1 MSRINGFIGR
11 RNFLKVVGL
20 SSFSIATI
28 TACNRVIER
37 SEETVISDTK
47 VDNPQPV
54 NANEA
59 IRRLLAG
66 NQRFVNQKQ
75 RSSQLSPER
84 LKKTAQAQYPFA
96 AILGCADSR
105 VPTETIFDQGIG
117 DLFVVRVAGNVAN
130 DVAIGSLEYSTA
142 VLGSQLIVVL
152 GHQNCGAVKAA
163 MQTEPAPGR
172 IGIIIEQIKPALRNT
187 KLNENNTNNAVIAN
201 INYQIQKMQ
210 KSSVILDKLVKAGKL
225 KIIGAFYNLATG
237 KIDFINQ

>member
-47 VDNPQPV
+47 VKVDNPQPV

-66 NQRFVNQKQ
+66 NQRFVSQKQ
-75 RSSQLSPER
+75 RSSQFSPER
-84 LKKTAQAQYPFA
+84 LKKTAKAQYPFA
-96 AILGCADSR
+96 SILGCADSR

-130 DVAIGSLEYSTA
+130 YVAIGSLEYSTA

-172 IGIIIEQIKPALRNT
+172 IADGMT
-187 KLNENNTNNAVIAN
+187 K
-201 INYQIQKMQ
+201 
-210 KSSVILDKLVKAGKL
+210 
-225 KIIGAFYNLATG
+225 
-237 KIDFINQ
+237 